1 MSDIWLLLGLLVLA
15 YTGSILAGG
24 RAIRGYGLPSSAEY
38 LLLGFVLGPHVLD
51 VAQRS
56 IVASFQP
63 IAVVGLGWLSLV
75 VGVDYG
81 MVGNRRVRPSRLIG
95 GMLASLTTAFAVAA
109 AAGAVGYYLL
119 ALRGASLWV
128 LAGGVGLALAET
140 TRLAV
145 RWVVERHEARGPL
158 AELLADLAN
167 ADDAVPLTLLAVLF
181 ALAPGGPAIALPYR
195 IALPIGAGVLLGLL
209 TALLLR
215 YERRLHESW
224 GLLIGVALLGAGLA
238 SGLGLST
245 LSLMFW
251 LGLTLTL
258 ASPRRDEMRAM
269 VDVTE
274 RAVLL
279 PLLLLA
285 GATVDVAVGWKV
297 WILIVAAIAARVVM
311 RQLIGFGVALVQPSA
326 RASSGW
332 IGLGGLASGSLTISV
347 GLACAFE
354 LGSPHGGVVL
364 LTACVG
370 ILLGELFGPTSLRR
384 ALERAGELPRE
395 PEPELSSEQ
404 ELEPS

>member
-1 MSDIWLLLGLLVLA
+1 
-15 YTGSILAGG
+15 
-24 RAIRGYGLPSSAEY
+24 
-38 LLLGFVLGPHVLD
+38 
-51 VAQRS
+51 
-56 IVASFQP
+56 
-63 IAVVGLGWLSLV
+63 
-75 VGVDYG
+75 
-81 MVGNRRVRPSRLIG
+81 
-95 GMLASLTTAFAVAA
+95 MLASLTTAFAVAA